1 MEVIFMKKKTIMTL
15 VLIAAFCI
23 ITILAV
29 TWGNQIDWPDNVH
42 VDYGFPFVWATQ
54 TLSTIVGAVN
64 IWAVDI
70 TALTMNLVL
79 WLGILVICSAVSML
93 LIKEK

>member
-1 MEVIFMKKKTIMTL
+1 MKKKTILTL
-15 VLIAAFCI
+15 AFIAVLTV
-23 ITILAV
+23 ITVLA
-29 TWGNQIDWPDNVH
+29 TTYGNQIDWPDSVH

-70 TALTMNLVL
+70 AALTMNLAL
-79 WLGILVICSAVSML
+79 WLGIMVIGSAALML
-93 LIKEK
+93 LIKEKN